1 MVTSPFVCYL
11 TDDSL
16 FFFLSAARA
25 YYLSSS
31 CDPENLTRAEAAV
44 QELTATTENQVP
56 YVLESPNLNCLTRGS
71 QEGAEYQ
78 HLRWMRL
85 ALLKRR
91 DGGDSALLEG

>member
-56 YVLESPNLNCLTRGS
+56 YVLESPNLNELFDPGIVGGCGIPTPAMDAP
-71 QEGAEYQ
+71 GAPETKGWW
-78 HLRWMRL
+78 R
-85 ALLKRR
+85 
-91 DGGDSALLEG
+91 